1 MPPYGYGGYGWGG
14 MGPGGGTTGPFW
26 WGAPTGW
33 TDLDLYDYNNNYV
46 LDDNEIVD
54 LVKDNIV
61 ADPGIPM
68 SDAHNIDVHV
78 SGATAT
84 LSGAVRNPRTS
95 PLAYTDAYWTP
106 GVRDVANNIEVQAM
120 ERRPGAAPTPER
132 PGGVSGGPRTSRGR

>member
-1 MPPYGYGGYGWGG
+1 
-14 MGPGGGTTGPFW
+14 MGGPFW

-68 SDAHNIDVHV
+68 SDAHNIDVRV

-84 LSGAVRNPRTS
+84 LSGTVRNPRTS
-95 PLAYTDAYWTP
+95 PLAYTDTYWTP
-106 GVRDVANNIEVQAM
+106 GVRDVINNIEVQPI
-120 ERRPGAAPTPER
+120 ERRPGAAPGRPEM
-132 PGGVSGGPRTSRGR
+132 PGGRAPRGR